1 MKNSAYLFCF
11 WGVLKRELQRSV
23 QQRTRFISALV
34 RPLLWLA
41 VFAAGFRGTLDEQ
54 VIALYGSPVN
64 YEVYIAPG
72 LIGMIILFNS
82 MQSSLS
88 MVYDREMGS
97 MRILLTSPLPRS
109 YLLFCKL
116 LAIALTSLLQ
126 VYAFLIVTFFFDV
139 APPALGY
146 LTALPAILMGAFIL
160 GALGLLLASL
170 IEQLENFAGV
180 MNFVV
185 FPLFF
190 LSPALYPL
198 NFMQDAN
205 TWVYWACVINPF
217 TYVVE
222 LIRHALYLDLN
233 TLALLVNLAAGTALT
248 VGAVLG
254 FDPARRMLYSGRPRG
269 G

>member
-11 WGVLKRELQRSV
+11 SGVLKRELQRSL

-41 VFAAGFRGTLDEQ
+41 VFAAGFRGTLEGM
-54 VIALYGSPVN
+54 VIPLYGSPVD
-64 YEVYIAPG
+64 YEVYITPG
-72 LIGMIILFNS
+72 LVGMIILFNS

-97 MRILLTSPLPRS
+97 MRVLLTSPLPRS

-116 LAIALTSLLQ
+116 FAIALTSLLQ
-126 VYAFLIVTFFFDV
+126 VYAFLAVAFLFDV
-139 APPALGY
+139 APPPLGY

-198 NFMQDAN
+198 TFMQDGN

-233 TLALLVNLAAGTALT
+233 TLALLVNLAAFTVLT
-248 VGAVLG
+248 SAAVLG
-254 FDPARRMLYSGRPRG
+254 FDPARRMLNNRAPKGS
-269 G
+269 